1 MSISLP
7 PQSPSGS
14 SEQVDSQGRFP
25 ELSLQEAKW
34 LEDFFAKNDV
44 LPSMQQVIERA
55 LESMKQALQD
65 EATISKEEV
74 ASKQVQQEEVLKQ
87 NLIKVIHGLKDSP
100 EKRRLEKVLLHPL
113 SYPYTGVDSIDSMS

>member
-7 PQSPSGS
+7 PQSPLGS
-14 SEQVDSQGRFP
+14 SDQVDSQGRFP

-55 LESMKQALQD
+55 LESMKHALQD
-65 EATISKEEV
+65 EAIICKEEV
-74 ASKQVQQEEVLKQ
+74 ASKQVQQEEVFKQ
-87 NLIKVIHGLKDSP
+87 NLIQVIHGLKDSP